1 MSQTNHLRNLCAAAA
16 EQRKLKDMTP
26 RQRERYFAEQTR
38 RQRQSQ
44 AKLST
49 RSPAAASTSA
59 PTSALAPAPAPAPT
73 PTPAPTPARTT
84 YIRSQVFNAQD
95 LPPFSEIEIEEALA
109 KSMETAKAEQEK
121 NDRAL
126 AKAEQDQFDHAYAL
140 ELAPTPART
149 TYIRSQ
155 VFNAQDL
162 PPFSEIEIGEALAKS
177 METAKAE
184 QEKNDRALA
193 KAEQDQ
199 FDHAYALE
207 LAARDYA

>member
-95 LPPFSEIEIEEALA
+95 LSPFSDIEIEEALA

-126 AKAEQDQFDHAYAL
+126 AKAEQ
-140 ELAPTPART
+140 E
-149 TYIRSQ
+149 
-155 VFNAQDL
+155 
-162 PPFSEIEIGEALAKS
+162 
-177 METAKAE
+177 
-184 QEKNDRALA
+184 
-193 KAEQDQ
+193 Q

>member
-1 MSQTNHLRNLCAAAA
+1 MSQSNHLRNLCAAAA
-16 EQRKLKDMTP
+16 DQRKINEMTP

-49 RSPAAASTSA
+49 RSPAAA
-59 PTSALAPAPAPAPT
+59 PTPAPAPAPAPT
-73 PTPAPTPARTT
+73 PASAPTPVRTT
-84 YIRSQVFNAQD
+84 QIRRQVFNPED
-95 LPPFSEIEIEEALA
+95 LPPFSDIEIE
-109 KSMETAKAEQEK
+109 
-121 NDRAL
+121 
-126 AKAEQDQFDHAYAL
+126 
-140 ELAPTPART
+140 
-149 TYIRSQ
+149 
-155 VFNAQDL
+155 
-162 PPFSEIEIGEALAKS
+162 EALAKS

>member
-49 RSPAAASTSA
+49 RSPAG
-59 PTSALAPAPAPAPT
+59 APT
-73 PTPAPTPARTT
+73 PAPAPTPARTT
-84 YIRSQVFNAQD
+84 QIRRQVFNPED
-95 LPPFSEIEIEEALA
+95 LPPFSDIEIEEALA

-126 AKAEQDQFDHAYAL
+126 AKAEQDH
-140 ELAPTPART
+140 
-149 TYIRSQ
+149 
-155 VFNAQDL
+155 
-162 PPFSEIEIGEALAKS
+162 
-177 METAKAE
+177 
-184 QEKNDRALA
+184 
-193 KAEQDQ
+193 

>member
-16 EQRKLKDMTP
+16 EQRKLNEMTP
-26 RQRERYFAEQTR
+26 RQRDRYFAEQTR

-49 RSPAAASTSA
+49 RSPAG
-59 PTSALAPAPAPAPT
+59 APT
-73 PTPAPTPARTT
+73 PAPAPTPARTT
-84 YIRSQVFNAQD
+84 QIRRQVFNPED

-121 NDRAL
+121 NDHAS
-126 AKAEQDQFDHAYAL
+126 AKA
-140 ELAPTPART
+140 
-149 TYIRSQ
+149 
-155 VFNAQDL
+155 
-162 PPFSEIEIGEALAKS
+162 
-177 METAKAE
+177 M
-184 QEKNDRALA
+184 QE
-193 KAEQDQ
+193 Q

>member
-49 RSPAAASTSA
+49 RSPAAA
-59 PTSALAPAPAPAPT
+59 PT
-73 PTPAPTPARTT
+73 PTPTPTRTT
-84 YIRSQVFNAQD
+84 HSRSQVFNAKD
-95 LPPFSEIEIEEALA
+95 LPPFSDIEIEEALA